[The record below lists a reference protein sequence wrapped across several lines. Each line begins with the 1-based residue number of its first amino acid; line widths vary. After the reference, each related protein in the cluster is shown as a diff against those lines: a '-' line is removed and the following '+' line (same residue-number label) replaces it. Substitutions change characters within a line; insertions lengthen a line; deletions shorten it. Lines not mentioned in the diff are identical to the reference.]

1 MKKTFIKS
9 GKPIDAKTTSVG
21 KKDIRNAAMSAIVL
35 LPVTRSVSLYTRTM
49 FATENIKGKNKV
61 ENSFK
66 PKIFIESA
74 VSAINPTLNGKIG

>member
-21 KKDIRNAAMSAIVL
+21 KKDIRNEAMSAIVFF
-35 LPVTRSVSLYTRTM
+35 PITSSVSLYTSTM
-49 FATENIKGKNKV
+49 FAIEIIKGKNKV

-66 PKIFIESA
+66 PKSFIEN
-74 VSAINPTLNGKIG
+74 VVNAINPTLNGKIG